1 MKKCIHKKESN
12 PKPELLQVVRISEL
26 SAVVTTWINWV
37 MLSEQQMTISLSN
50 EEQIIATRWGVV
62 PPDDSFHDQ
71 LSPPFFAKQQ
81 TQMLNVWLIFAY

>member
-1 MKKCIHKKESN
+1 MKKCIHKGESN

-26 SAVVTTWINWV
+26 SAVVTTWISWV

-62 PPDDSFHDQ
+62 PQDDSFHDQ
-71 LSPPFFAKQQ
+71 LSPFFAKQQ
-81 TQMLNVWLIFAY
+81 TQMLNVWLIFTY